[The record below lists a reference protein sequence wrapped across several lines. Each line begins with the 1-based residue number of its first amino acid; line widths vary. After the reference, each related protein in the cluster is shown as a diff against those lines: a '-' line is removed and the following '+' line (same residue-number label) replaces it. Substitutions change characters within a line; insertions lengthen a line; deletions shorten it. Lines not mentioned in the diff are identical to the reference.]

1 MYRGL
6 TASLLLH
13 LSVLAWALLSFQMTP
28 HLDLP
33 DVQPISVSIIQPS
46 DVTRIKEGDPD
57 AKELEAKAKDE
68 AKPEQFTKEAP
79 KPKPVTAPP
88 PAAEPPPPPPEEA
101 KAEPPKPEPPK
112 EEPKAD
118 PIADKIAAL
127 PPPKPE
133 PAPGPTPEEKK
144 ALEEKI
150 EQDRIAAEQKKA
162 EEQRKL
168 EEQRKKEE
176 EKKKAE
182 EKKRKE
188 EELKKKKEH
197 EKKLADARRKAE
209 EAKKKKFDADRI
221 AALIDKSPDKKGGPT
236 GASPPTK
243 PTNYTGPTAGER
255 GGKDSVLS
263 AREQDLLAGMLK
275 AQIAPCWRLPG
286 AGGGTEN
293 PVVTLRWRL
302 KPDGSLDGEPQL
314 ARPASGPLGGLA
326 NEAAIRAVKGCAP
339 FKLPAEHYAAW
350 KEVIWEF
357 DPSKML

>member
-13 LSVLAWALLSFQMTP
+13 LSVLAWAVLSFQMTP

-33 DVQPISVSIIQPS
+33 DVTPISVSIIQPS

-57 AKELEAKAKDE
+57 AKELEAKAKDD
-68 AKPEQFTKEAP
+68 PNPDQFKKEAP

-88 PAAEPPPPPPEEA
+88 PPAPEPPPPPPQEA
-101 KAEPPKPEPPK
+101 KVEPPKPEPPKPEPPK
-112 EEPKAD
+112 EESKAD

-150 EQDRIAAEQKKA
+150 EQERIAAEQKKA

-168 EEQRKKEE
+168 EE
-176 EKKKAE
+176 KKKAE
-182 EKKRKE
+182 DKKRKE
-188 EELKKKKEH
+188 EELKKKEK

-209 EAKKKKFDADRI
+209 EAKKKQFDADRI
-221 AALIDKSPDKKGGPT
+221 AALIDKSPDKKGGP
-236 GASPPTK
+236 ASAAQPSK
-243 PTNYTGPTAGER
+243 PTTHTGPTAGEH

-263 AREQDLLAGMLK
+263 AREQDMLAGMLK

-286 AGGGTEN
+286 AGGGTDN

-302 KPDGSLDGEPQL
+302 RQDGALEGEPQIM
-314 ARPASGPLGGLA
+314 RPAAGAMAGLA
-326 NEAAIRAVKGCAP
+326 TEAAIRAVKSCAP